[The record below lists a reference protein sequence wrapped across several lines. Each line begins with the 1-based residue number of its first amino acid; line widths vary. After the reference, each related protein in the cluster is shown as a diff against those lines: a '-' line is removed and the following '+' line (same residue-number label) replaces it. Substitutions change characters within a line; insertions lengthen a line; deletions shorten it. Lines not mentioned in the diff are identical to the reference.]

1 MRHRWSMCCRLGI
14 GEGAFG
20 RAQSLVD
27 FPEHPQREGI
37 VYFRY
42 GAGIIP
48 EPIASDP
55 CYYAGVD
62 LGQSRD
68 PTAIAVVRRVEP
80 PGSVLEDDF
89 GLKPKPNYA
98 HVLARALVI
107 PPQLCFLDAAAPA
120 ATRPSRA
127 VVTGFRVIRAS
138 PARGFEPATS
148 ERGTGAERHEFAH
161 R

>member
-1 MRHRWSMCCRLGI
+1 MNEAAAPHLARIVVAIDPAGTS
-14 GEGAFG
+14 GEDADPIISRSQEG
-20 RAQSLVD
+20 RTKAN
-27 FPEHPQREGI
+27 
-37 VYFRY
+37 
-42 GAGIIP
+42 
-48 EPIASDP
+48 
-55 CYYAGVD
+55 
-62 LGQSRD
+62 
-68 PTAIAVVRRVEP
+68 TAIAVVRRVEP

-138 PARGFEPATS
+138 PAL
-148 ERGTGAERHEFAH
+148 
-161 R
+161 